1 MSLPITVSGCQECAL
16 INTRNDFPI
25 CPTNSAS
32 EDMCISHAPGLR
44 VENDCWLL
52 NLLLKICF

>member
-1 MSLPITVSGCQECAL
+1 MSLPMTVSGCQECAL

-25 CPTNSAS
+25 CATNSAS
-32 EDMCISHAPGLR
+32 EDMCISHTPGLQ

-52 NLLLKICF
+52 N